1 MAVLRFLASLLLL
14 IAAVALI
21 SDLTRLQVGATH
33 GFEPTTIARQWQDMA
48 PASLQA
54 AKATVSRATHPLV
67 WTWGL
72 ERILNA
78 PLFVLFGLLGAIV
91 GWLGRR
97 RHTIEIY
104 VN

>member
-14 IAAVALI
+14 VAAVALI

-33 GFEPTTIARQWQDMA
+33 GFEPTTIAKQWQDMA

-67 WTWGL
+67 WTWGVSKL
-72 ERILNA
+72 INA
-78 PLFVLFGLLGAIV
+78 PLFVLFGLLGIV
-91 GWLGRR
+91 IGWLGRR
-97 RHTIEIY
+97 RRTIEIY

>member
-14 IAAVALI
+14 VAVVALV
-21 SDLTRLQVGATH
+21 SDLTRLQSGATN
-33 GFEPTTIARQWQDMA
+33 GFEPTTIARQWNDLA

-54 AKATVSRATHPLV
+54 AKAAVGRSTHPMV
-67 WTWGL
+67 WTWGVAKV
-72 ERILNA
+72 INA
-78 PLFVLFGLLGAIV
+78 PLFALFGVLGAFV

-97 RHTIEIY
+97 RRTIEIY